1 MSFLNFFLNMSNV
14 QSFLEVQNVETD
26 TAKDGRQFQKV
37 TFRLI
42 KFLGDRQVK
51 TTQTRSRNLW
61 EANELPDGRVIK
73 ADALFGECTTGML
86 VDGTI
91 MTYNTTPYKIGENT
105 VNTWTGVVFNGEN
118 GITVA
123 NNQLKNQGACVV
135 DEHGQPTANVKV
147 STPKIQSAVAAGA
160 EDDSEF

>member
-1 MSFLNFFLNMSNV
+1 MSKV
-14 QSFLEVQNVETD
+14 ESFLEVTAVETD
-26 TAKDGRQFQKV
+26 KAKDGRQFQKI

-42 KFLGDRQVK
+42 KFLGDRPVK

-61 EANELPDGRVIK
+61 EANRLPDGRVIK
-73 ADALFGECTTGML
+73 ADALFGECTPGVL
-86 VDGTI
+86 VDGSI
-91 MTYNTTPYKIGENT
+91 ETYNTTQYKIGENT
-105 VNTWTGVVFNGEN
+105 VNTWTGVVFRGEN

-135 DEHGQPTANVKV
+135 DEHGQPTANIVKV

-160 EDDSEF
+160 EDEGEF